1 MDKQRRILTIAF
13 VLSLLLHILLIIWMQ
28 WGRWWDMGRAETVE
42 AIPQELTFTFPE
54 NKPEDQPREIVENIN
69 ENEEIPDQSNLL
81 SDRNSRARNE
91 ERTAQTGNRPK
102 SSGNTPFANLSRPQ
116 ANQKS
121 FQTPGFR
128 KFSSDALTGKR
139 VLDEQKKGEK
149 ESQQS
154 QQQSQSSLGT
164 NQNFDQKDFS
174 VEELGA
180 LSLSTYKWEY
190 APYVNA
196 LRRKL
201 YRVWNVPAAFY
212 MGLIS
217 GHSIIVFEISRD
229 GKLLNIKLLQHKGHE
244 SLEIA
249 SMESIKALFPFIP
262 LPESFPEETLIITAK
277 LHYPNFKNRR

>member
-1 MDKQRRILTIAF
+1 
-13 VLSLLLHILLIIWMQ
+13 MQ
-28 WGRWWDMGRAETVE
+28 WDRWWEMGMAETAE
-42 AIPQELTFTFPE
+42 AIPQEISFTFPE
-54 NKPEDQPREIVENIN
+54 NKPPEQPREIVENIN
-69 ENEEIPDQSNLL
+69 ENEEIPEQSNLL

-91 ERTAQTGNRPK
+91 ERTEQTGDKPK
-102 SSGNTPFANLSRPQ
+102 SMGNSPFANLSRPQ
-116 ANQKS
+116 ASQRN

-128 KFSSDALTGKR
+128 KFSSDALTGKQ
-139 VLDEQKKGEK
+139 VPDNKKQEEEEARK
-149 ESQQS
+149 A

-180 LSLSTYKWEY
+180 LSLSTYKWKY

-196 LRRKL
+196 LKRKL
-201 YRVWNVPAAFY
+201 YRVWNVPPAFY

-217 GHSIIVFEISRD
+217 GYSIIVFEISKD
-229 GKLLNIKLLQHKGHE
+229 GKLLNIKLLEHRGHE
-244 SLEIA
+244 SLEVA

-262 LPESFPEETLIITAK
+262 LPDDFPEETLIITAK